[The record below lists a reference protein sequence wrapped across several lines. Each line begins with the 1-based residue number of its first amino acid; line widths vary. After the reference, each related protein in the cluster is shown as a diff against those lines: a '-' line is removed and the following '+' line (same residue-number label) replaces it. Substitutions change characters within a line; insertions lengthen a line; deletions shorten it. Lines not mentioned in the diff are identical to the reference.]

1 MKSTLNNFIPS
12 KIAFFL
18 ICTSLFSYSYFFL
31 IYSYS
36 FGAGDFLYSLDSN
49 PFGKNKKW
57 LAEWWKFN
65 LGISAEDHPNYINP
79 TASVD
84 NTKEP
89 SKCYIGED
97 KVNNVLFPGVP
108 PVEDK
113 FPVRTCDTPAGKAI
127 FLPIESSQCDYGQEG
142 IANEKDLIDCAKSG
156 NNGVVA
162 KVSLDGVDAEYNV
175 GKNRIMTDLFNITMN
190 NKMMGNYSGSYGSL
204 SEGYTVFLKPLS
216 VGNHTL
222 KYDVSVI
229 DPIDP
234 SYNYVQ
240 QATFHFVVR

>member
-1 MKSTLNNFIPS
+1 M
-12 KIAFFL
+12 AFLL
-18 ICTSLFSYSYFFL
+18 ICTSLISYSYFFS

-36 FGAGDFLYSLDSN
+36 VCAGDFLYSLDSN
-49 PFGKNKKW
+49 PFGKNHKEW
-57 LAEWWKFN
+57 LAEWWKYN
-65 LGISAEDHPNYINP
+65 LGISAEDHPDYINP
-79 TASVD
+79 TNSVD
-84 NTKEP
+84 NTKDP

-97 KVNNVLFPGVP
+97 KVNNVLFLGVP

-113 FPVRTCDTPAGKAI
+113 FVVRTCDTPAGKAI

-142 IANEKDLIDCAKSG
+142 IASEKDLIDCAKAG
-156 NNGVVA
+156 NNGVIA

-175 GKNRIMTDLFNITMN
+175 DKNRIMTDLFNITMN

-229 DPIDP
+229 YPPDP
-234 SYNYVQ
+234 SYNYIQ
-240 QATFHFVVR
+240 QATYHLVVR